1 MAESRGESELV
12 RRIAK
17 LQEQLNT
24 PIQSNRPAE
33 QVDIGEEQAEEII
46 DWHILNERVTSLEE
60 QAMYTHTSRR
70 HRLTNRLQRF
80 EERLDYLVAL
90 RQTYKIQSIIVMGF
104 VLAFGITVFTLALLA
119 MVKMF

>member
-33 QVDIGEEQAEEII
+33 RVDIGEEQTEEII

-90 RQTYKIQSIIVMGF
+90 RQAYKIRSIIVMGF
-104 VLAFGITVFTLALLA
+104 VLAFGITVFTLAILG

>member
-1 MAESRGESELV
+1 MAESRDESELV

-24 PIQSNRPAE
+24 PIQSNRPSE
-33 QVDIGEEQAEEII
+33 RVDTGEEEAEEIV

-60 QAMYTHTSRR
+60 QAMYTHASQR
-70 HRLTNRLQRF
+70 HRLNNRLQRF

-90 RQTYKIQSIIVMGF
+90 RKAYKIRSVMVMGF
-104 VLAFGITVFTLALLA
+104 VLAFGITVFTLAILA
-119 MVKMF
+119 IVKMF